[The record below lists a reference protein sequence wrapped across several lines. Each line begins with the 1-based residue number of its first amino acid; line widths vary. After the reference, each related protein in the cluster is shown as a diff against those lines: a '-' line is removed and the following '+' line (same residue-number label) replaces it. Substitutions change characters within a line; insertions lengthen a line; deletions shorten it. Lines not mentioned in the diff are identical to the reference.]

1 MRDSPMQDSGNPPL
15 EKPRTLE
22 YVHDM
27 DEEYDGGNFFLGI
40 LISLGLLLVATA
52 VGYSL
57 YSLLT

>member
-1 MRDSPMQDSGNPPL
+1 MRNSRMQDSGKPPV
-15 EKPRTLE
+15 EKPRTLV
-22 YVHDM
+22 YVQDM

-57 YSLLT
+57 YLFVI

>member
-1 MRDSPMQDSGNPPL
+1 MQDSGKPPL
-15 EKPRTLE
+15 EKPRTPA
-22 YVHDM
+22 YVRNM

-57 YSLLT
+57 YSLLI